1 MPIVLSVAAL
11 LVVLVLFLNHKPK
24 GNRIESQQH

>member
-1 MPIVLSVAAL
+1 MPIILSVAAL

-24 GNRIESQQH
+24 GNRVESQE

>member
-1 MPIVLSVAAL
+1 MPIILSVAAL

-24 GNRIESQQH
+24 GNRIES

>member
-1 MPIVLSVAAL
+1 MPIVMSVAAL

-24 GNRIESQQH
+24 GNRVESQE

>member
-1 MPIVLSVAAL
+1 MPIILSVAAL

-24 GNRIESQQH
+24 GNRIESQR

>member
-11 LVVLVLFLNHKPK
+11 LLVLVLFLNHKPK
-24 GNRIESQQH
+24 GNRIES